1 MLWNIPFLVLSIWY
15 SECFYILIGTCF
27 RWFSFYDS
35 IKHISYF
42 FDLGFFF
49 IPIING
55 CWTLFYF
62 QGDRENLNVLWL
74 SILDSIFS
82 VNKLSISSALSSPP
96 ETILCHAICWWGLPL
111 RFLFDILNFSFPVL
125 FQSSLVTPF
134 LC

>member
-62 QGDRENLNVLWL
+62 QGDRENLNFVIEYFRFHIFCEQALHFFCL
-74 SILDSIFS
+74 VFTTSDS
-82 VNKLSISSALSSPP
+82 
-96 ETILCHAICWWGLPL
+96 ILCHAICWWGLPL
-111 RFLFDILNFSFPVL
+111 RFLFDTINFSFPVL
-125 FQSSLVTPF
+125 FQISLVTPF